1 MGTVSFD
8 ELLRLVPAVTP
19 PLSVVLRKGVIAGNP
34 VTYISRLYVGLLFFG
49 TPLPLHANLLAQ
61 MEHE

>member
-34 VTYISRLYVGLLFFG
+34 
-49 TPLPLHANLLAQ
+49 LPLHANLLAQ